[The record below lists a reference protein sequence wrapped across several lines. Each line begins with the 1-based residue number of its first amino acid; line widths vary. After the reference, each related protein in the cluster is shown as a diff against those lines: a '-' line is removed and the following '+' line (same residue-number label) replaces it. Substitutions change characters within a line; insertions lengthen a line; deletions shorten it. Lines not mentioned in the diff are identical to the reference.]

1 MIQIFQIKLKGIYV
15 WVDMEYRELA
25 KLIPEPYKEQ
35 FAEQLIDVLLSSKK
49 REVPPHIAKSILH
62 YMQRE
67 QLHSQAGLTHLIEA
81 VALTEPE
88 KLALVLDKF
97 KLHKLARQFSPL
109 WDKQF

>member
-1 MIQIFQIKLKGIYV
+1 
-15 WVDMEYRELA
+15 MEYRELA
-25 KLIPEPYKEQ
+25 KLIPDPYRVQ
-35 FAEQLIDVLLSSKK
+35 FAEQLTDVLLKSEK

-88 KLALVLDKF
+88 KLAIVLDGF
-97 KLHKLARQFSPL
+97 KLHNIAKAFSPL